1 MEAVLDTI
9 EQRLAEVTRLE
20 SVLAA
25 EKLRLIRRAD
35 IAQANLADGART
47 MAEWAARHLDEDPRR
62 TRQLVRAAR
71 SMSEEVAHRLD
82 AGEISVAR
90 AEAYAEAELRSI
102 DTSELDGFDIAGIRR
117 LVKKAEPLSPNPDE
131 RFLAMQPTLD
141 GTAWSVW
148 GRLGATDGAIV
159 HDALVAQADLVDDG
173 VPNEHRTP
181 RQERM
186 ADALVTLALGE
197 ADITPT
203 VAIHLDADAHPEV
216 DSVSAQL
223 GELSAALCL
232 GEVTVDRIE
241 QGTPM
246 AYGTT
251 TRHIP
256 VRLRTFIH
264 HRDGFTCS
272 IDGCTS
278 SYRTEP
284 HHILHAA
291 SSGPTDADNL
301 TLLCWFHHHIVIHT
315 RGFEV
320 DPDSPEQ
327 RRRLIPPEH

>member
-9 EQRLAEVTRLE
+9 EMRLVEITRLE

-25 EKLRLIRRAD
+25 EKLRLIRQAD
-35 IAQANLADGART
+35 AAQANLADGART

-71 SMSEEVAHRLD
+71 SMSDEVTQRLD

-102 DTSELDGFDIAGIRR
+102 DTSELDGFDIVGIRR
-117 LVKKAEPLSPNPDE
+117 LVKKAEPISPDPDE

-141 GTAWSVW
+141 EQAWSLW

-159 HDALVAQADLVDDG
+159 HDALIAQADLVDDG
-173 VPNEHRTP
+173 VPAEHRSP

-197 ADITPT
+197 GDLNPT
-203 VAIHLDADAHPEV
+203 VAIHLDADAHPEAG
-216 DSVSAQL
+216 SVSAQL

-232 GEVTVDRIE
+232 GEITVDRIE

-246 AYGTT
+246 AYGTA
-251 TRHIP
+251 TRQIP
-256 VRLRTFIH
+256 PRLRRFIE
-264 HRDGFTCS
+264 HRDGFTCT

-284 HHILHAA
+284 HHIVHAA
-291 SSGPTDADNL
+291 AQGPTDPENL
-301 TLLCWFHHHIVIHT
+301 TLLCWFHHHVVIHT
-315 RGFEV
+315 RGFEI
-320 DPDSPEQ
+320 DPDSSAQ